1 MSKGLDR
8 APFYENIATL
18 VFVKRHSFCNSS
30 SKEAVGMNKEF
41 LLAFIPICI
50 SAVALVFSLFCI
62 LINRI
67 NVSSEY
73 RNKILDWYGK
83 CISVIMRL
91 KHCTLENNEK
101 KLMLGELSGLIE
113 YGRFFFPNIKKNDG
127 FGEKKPAAYQGYR
140 SHVLEHLV
148 HYYDLFNAPGD
159 DKPKKA
165 REIQMKFT
173 SAVYDY
179 LKPWKFIRRLDI
191 VLRESYRNDY
201 PIEDEEKNVL

>member
-1 MSKGLDR
+1 MKEVNSLNED
-8 APFYENIATL
+8 L
-18 VFVKRHSFCNSS
+18 VLSV
-30 SKEAVGMNKEF
+30 VT
-41 LLAFIPICI
+41 ICI
-50 SAVALVFSLFCI
+50 SVLALGSSLFCL

-83 CISVIMRL
+83 CISIIMRL
-91 KHCTLENNEK
+91 KHASLDSREK
-101 KLMLGELSGLIE
+101 NVLLGELSGLIE

-148 HYYDLFNAPGD
+148 RYYDLFNAPGD
-159 DKPKKA
+159 DKPEKA

-179 LKPWKFIRRLDI
+179 LKPWKFIRRLDF

-201 PIEDEEKNVL
+201 PIEGEEKNVL